1 MKKAYRAIPR
11 QIQAKRAAEFRSLD
25 FNPTYIEFNTFEAQ
39 NQGNRCLQCPIDLL
53 RGLDSEFP
61 FCRTGCPLGNQIP
74 RWINKV
80 RNGDIE
86 GAFIASNEISPFPEI
101 LGRVCPHDSLC
112 QGGCTIA
119 KTEHGSVTIGA
130 IEIFLNEE
138 AFRQGLRP
146 YYGEDLPK
154 SGKKVAVIGSGPASF
169 SCATFLMRAGVE
181 VTIFEKLDVLGG
193 LLVNGIPNFKIDR
206 NAIARRF
213 SWMEEAGLKTEMH
226 CNIDNAKMTD
236 ILKKFDAVFAGVG
249 APVGRGARMENEDA
263 NGVYRVMEILT
274 KCRWGAIH
282 HEDNPLKGK
291 DIVVIG
297 GGDSAMDGLRT
308 SLRSNAKS
316 ATCVYRRDQENMPG
330 SKKEVINAREE
341 GGIFNFYSSPKEVIT
356 DDNNNVKGIICQR
369 TELGD
374 PDKSGRR
381 KVQIVEDSDF
391 EIQCNI
397 IILALGFDNKKF
409 PWYELANIKSGKWGE
424 IIVDD
429 EQRTSNPKIFAGGDG
444 ARGASLAI
452 NAAVDGKKAA
462 YAMAS
467 DFGLEIRK
475 TS

>member
-1 MKKAYRAIPR
+1 VKKAYRAIPR
-11 QIQAKRAAEFRSLD
+11 QIQTKRSAEVRSFD
-25 FNPTYIEFNTFEAQ
+25 FDPTYIEFNGVEAQ
-39 NQGNRCLQCPIDLL
+39 IQGNRCLQCPIDLL
-53 RGLDSEFP
+53 RGLASEFN
-61 FCRTGCPLGNQIP
+61 FCRSGCPLGNQIP
-74 RWINKV
+74 RWINMV

-86 GAFIASNEISPFPEI
+86 NAFIESNAVSPFPEI
-101 LGRVCPHDSLC
+101 LGRICPHDSLC
-112 QGGCTIA
+112 QGFCTIA

-138 AFRQGLRP
+138 AFRQGLLP

-213 SWMEEAGLKTEMH
+213 AWMQKAGLKTEMN
-226 CNIDNAKMTD
+226 CDVDNGKMAE
-236 ILKKFDAVFAGVG
+236 ILREFDAVFAGVG
-249 APVGRGARMENEDA
+249 APVGRGARMENENAD
-263 NGVYRVMEILT
+263 GVYRVMEILT

-282 HEDNPLKGK
+282 HEDNPLEGK

-308 SLRSNAKS
+308 SLRSNARS
-316 ATCVYRRDQENMPG
+316 ATCVYRRDETNMPG

-341 GGIFNFYSSPKEVIT
+341 GGVFNFYSSPKEIIT
-356 DDNNNVKGIICQR
+356 DENNKVKGIICQR
-369 TELGD
+369 TELGE
-374 PDKSGRR
+374 PDQGGRQR
-381 KVQIVEDSDF
+381 VQIIEGSEF
-391 EIQCNI
+391 EIKCDI

-409 PWYELANIKSGKWGE
+409 PWYETANIKSGKWGE
-424 IIVDD
+424 ITVNE

-444 ARGASLAI
+444 ARGASLAV
-452 NAAVDGKKAA
+452 NATVDGKKAA
-462 YAMAS
+462 HAMAK
-467 DFGLEIRK
+467 DFDLKVHR